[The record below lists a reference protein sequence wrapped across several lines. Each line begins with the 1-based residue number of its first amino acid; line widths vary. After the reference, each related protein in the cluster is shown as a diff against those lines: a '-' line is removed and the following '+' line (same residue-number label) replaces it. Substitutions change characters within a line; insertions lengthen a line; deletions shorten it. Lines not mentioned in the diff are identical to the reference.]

1 MNETMIFYPDEAS
14 SGTFWLIGLTLF
26 CVAVLV
32 YSFINKHKTLSMIMG
47 LSVLILAGSTVF
59 NWISTQRTSE
69 VIISKNSIETM
80 YGKVSFSEI
89 SKVYIE
95 ETIEGELLVK
105 PKNRYLVIEKIGK
118 GYPTALPDGVYPI
131 DSIRSVLN
139 ERYRAWKK

>member
-1 MNETMIFYPDEAS
+1 MNETMIFYPEQTS

-32 YSFINKHKTLSMIMG
+32 YSIIYKHKTLSMIMG
-47 LSVLILAGSTVF
+47 LSVLILGGSTVF

-80 YGKVSFSEI
+80 YGEVSFSEI

-118 GYPTALPDGVYPI
+118 GYPTALPGGVYPI

-139 ERYRAWKK
+139 ERYRAWKR

>member
-1 MNETMIFYPDEAS
+1 MSEPMIFYPDQTS
-14 SGTFWLIGLTLF
+14 SGTFWLIGITLV
-26 CVAVLV
+26 CAAVLIYSIV
-32 YSFINKHKTLSMIMG
+32 YKHKTLSLIMA

-59 NWISTQRTSE
+59 NWIGTRQTSE

-80 YGKVSFSEI
+80 YGKVDFSEI

-118 GYPTALPDGVYPI
+118 GYPTALPDGVYQI
-131 DSIRSVLN
+131 DSIRRVLDMK
-139 ERYRAWKK
+139 YRIWKK